1 MSTVETHTQ
10 HLIPALCQQ
19 FSQATGWRLEYTP
32 IDPELDE
39 QGETLAAQLRDDPH
53 CPWFAP
59 VTDGHETM
67 GYLRLETPG
76 KWESHS
82 DFDQVAD
89 FARSLTHLL
98 DALST
103 AAHRLES
110 RDREVSMLV
119 NLGLAV
125 PAQDN
130 LPWALTQLLKAAVHL
145 TTARS
150 AAFFL
155 LDSTVER
162 LKLRAAYRIE
172 ADDVPHSQRDLSDS
186 HGQSDLTALL
196 EGICR
201 VRAGQG
207 ISQSAM
213 HALLP
218 PDVRSGLCV
227 AVQSE
232 TVPIGTLWVYD
243 RRDRD
248 FSQRDSHVLL
258 SIAAQI
264 AAVLE
269 RHALLRGSEEQE
281 RIRHELKLVS
291 ESGPGCKLQ
300 SLPEDPR
307 WELAGSCSSC
317 FEVGGDLCE
326 VIPLNDDQVAL
337 VVGDASGNSIPA
349 AMIMSA
355 VRGAVRTH
363 PAGADEVIP
372 MVGRLNEALY
382 SITHSHQF
390 MSLCYGVFDAAQ
402 RRFTYCNAGHPT
414 PLLVRNG
421 QVTPLES
428 HGLLLGVLRETGYES
443 STIELQPGDVLVFY
457 SDGISEARSLSQQMF
472 RSEGIA
478 DAVLA
483 CADRP
488 ATEILQR
495 VWSKAEA
502 HMAGGDPA
510 DDRTLLVLRVR

>member
-1 MSTVETHTQ
+1 MATVETETQ
-10 HLIPALCQQ
+10 HLIPALCRQ

-32 IDPELDE
+32 IDPDLDN

-59 VTDGHETM
+59 VSDGRETM

-82 DFDQVAD
+82 DFEQVAD

-145 TTARS
+145 TASRS
-150 AAFFL
+150 AVFFL
-155 LDSTVER
+155 LDSTVDR
-162 LKLRAAYRIE
+162 VKLRAAYRIP
-172 ADDVPHSQRDLSDS
+172 ADDVPHSQRELSES
-186 HGQSDLTALL
+186 SGQCDLTALL
-196 EGICR
+196 DGTCQ

-207 ISQSAM
+207 ISQSAS
-213 HALLP
+213 HPLLP
-218 PDVRSGLCV
+218 SDIRSGLCV

-243 RRDRD
+243 RRERN
-248 FSQRDSHVLL
+248 FNQRDSHVLL

-269 RHALLRGSEEQE
+269 RHALLRGSEEQD
-281 RIRHELKLVS
+281 RIRSELKLVS
-291 ESGPGCKLQ
+291 ESGPGLKLQ
-300 SLPEDPR
+300 SLPDDPR
-307 WELAGSCSSC
+307 FELAGSCTSC

-326 VIPLNDDQVAL
+326 VIPLTDDRVAL
-337 VVGDASGNSIPA
+337 AIGDASGNSIPA

-355 VRGAVRTH
+355 VRGAIRTQ
-363 PAGADEVIP
+363 PADADDVVP
-372 MVGRLNEALY
+372 MVGRLNQALY

-390 MSLCYGVFDAAQ
+390 MSFCYGVYDAAQ

-443 STIELQPGDVLVFY
+443 STLQLEPDDVLVFY

-483 CADRP
+483 CADRS
-488 ATEILQR
+488 ATEIFQL
-495 VWSKAEA
+495 VWGKAEA